1 MTDERFTLVG
11 PRQTEEPPT
20 PRRRPRRLRCWPS
33 AAVLAVIAAGCL
45 GCGLLMTH
53 DPSYM
58 DLQHVSAAPCRE
70 FLFGT
75 DTMGRDIFSMIWY
88 GGRISL
94 AIGVLATAISTN
106 TIGRNTQTVVSV
118 EDVIAPST
126 CPAPLTAACTIV
138 APLARRR

>member
-88 GGRISL
+88 GGGDRRARDGHL
-94 AIGVLATAISTN
+94 HGD
-106 TIGRNTQTVVSV
+106 RRR
-118 EDVIAPST
+118 
-126 CPAPLTAACTIV
+126 
-138 APLARRR
+138 ARRAERQRAGVAR